1 MGAEEIH
8 ETIHEV
14 AGEDAE
20 AKAPNRKG
28 MAVYISFL
36 AAVLAIASLGG
47 SNAAK
52 QMVNSN
58 IQASDTFAFYQ
69 GKAVRQ
75 TEYQLAARTLEL
87 SVLSRADLTP
97 EQRADVEREIAGYR
111 ATATRYESDPKTGE
125 GKKELLAKARAFE
138 VDRDLAAKQD
148 PYFDAA
154 EALLQLAIVL
164 ASVATVIEV
173 GGLVWLS
180 VACALTG
187 VLATIN
193 GYTLLVDLPFL

>member
-8 ETIHEV
+8 ETIHDA
-14 AGEDAE
+14 AGDEAE

-28 MAVYISFL
+28 VAVYIAIL

-52 QMVNSN
+52 QMVNAN
-58 IQASDTFAFYQ
+58 VQASDTFAFYQ

-75 TEYQLAARTLEL
+75 TEYQLAARMLEL
-87 SVLSRADLTP
+87 SVLPRPDLTA
-97 EQRADVEREIAGYR
+97 EQRADIEREIATYR
-111 ATATRYESDPKTGE
+111 ATITRYESDPQSGE
-125 GKKELLAKARAFE
+125 GKKELLAKARALE
-138 VDRDLAAKQD
+138 ADRDLAARQD

-173 GGLVWLS
+173 SGLLWLS
-180 VACALTG
+180 AVCAAAGL
-187 VLATIN
+187 LATVN
-193 GYTLLVDLPFL
+193 GFTLLVEVPFL